1 MIPNQRS
8 TQKTG
13 IHGEDIAVQ
22 YLEREGY
29 TILERRYHFEKA
41 EVDIIAYDNRRII
54 LVEVKT
60 RTGTSFEDA
69 DGIMS
74 VDQFRRIAHA
84 GQAWLYERK
93 MEGSPIRFDLIM
105 VLIGTGEP
113 LVKHY
118 VDAGY
123 DLQWKR

>member
-1 MIPNQRS
+1 MQ
-8 TQKTG
+8 TG
-13 IHGEDIAVQ
+13 LNGEDVAVR

-74 VDQFRRIAHA
+74 ADQFRRIAHA

-105 VLIGTGEP
+105 VLLGSSEP
-113 LVKHY
+113 VVKHY
-118 VDAGY
+118 IDAGY
-123 DLQWKR
+123 DLQWRR